1 MNIDKKEL
9 LFIYNS
15 QKNSDRTA
23 LSYAEAIKEYKLKE
37 FDISKDFFTEL
48 QLKEIASILKVQ
60 PKEMIDTTSD
70 IYHDKYAKSSL
81 SETDLLTV
89 LKHEP
94 SMMRTPIAL
103 YHDRGEF
110 VTSPYGFIKK
120 DLATPTTT
128 VKSANKEEKS
138 S

>member
-9 LFIYNS
+9 LFIYS
-15 QKNSDRTA
+15 TAKSTDRTA
-23 LSYAEAIKEYKLKE
+23 LSYAETIKEHTLKP

-48 QLKEIASILKVQ
+48 QLKEIASLLKVQ
-60 PKEMIDTTSD
+60 PKELIDTTSD
-70 IYHDKYAKSSL
+70 IYRDKYANSNL

-94 SMMRTPIAL
+94 SMMKTPIAL
-103 YHDRGEF
+103 YHDHGEF
-110 VTSPYGFIKK
+110 VTSPYDFIRK
-120 DLATPTTT
+120 DMATPTTT

-138 S
+138 

>member
-15 QKNSDRTA
+15 QKTTDRTA
-23 LSYAEAIKEYKLKE
+23 LSYAEPIKEFKLKE

-48 QLKEIASILKVQ
+48 QLKEIASLLKVQ
-60 PKEMIDTTSD
+60 SKELIDTTSD
-70 IYHDKYAKSSL
+70 VYRDKYANSKL

-110 VTSPYGFIKK
+110 VTSSYDFIKK
-120 DLATPTTT
+120 DMATPAST